1 VAEFGSFTADTGEV
15 YKMQRG
21 IGMICPKCGVEMENG
36 YLQSM
41 RRAAWVKTP
50 HKVSLLP
57 KQGEILLE
65 NNATKDVVFNAD
77 ICKSCKIILVDYS
90 NKDIQESRK

>member
-1 VAEFGSFTADTGEV
+1 
-15 YKMQRG
+15 
-21 IGMICPKCGVEMENG
+21 MENG

-57 KQGEILLE
+57 KQGEVLLE
-65 NNATKDVVFNAD
+65 NNTVKDVVLIAD
-77 ICKSCKIILVDYS
+77 ICKSCKVILVDYS
-90 NKDIQESRK
+90 DKDIEESRSLHIAPCKRHSNQ

>member
-1 VAEFGSFTADTGEV
+1 M
-15 YKMQRG
+15 K
-21 IGMICPKCGVEMENG
+21 CPKCGGEMENG

-65 NNATKDVVFNAD
+65 NNAVKDVVFIAD
-77 ICKSCKIILVDYS
+77 ICKFCKIILVDYS
-90 NKDIQESRK
+90 DKDIEEK